1 MERYQNIT
9 KKKKVLSMQDATTT
23 TLTCHSKLLI
33 AAAHIRRLEKVNLSN
48 VKTTNFIDKKLQF
61 VQ

>member
-1 MERYQNIT
+1 MH
-9 KKKKVLSMQDATTT
+9 DATTM